1 VTDNFTAPEGLPVTG
16 EIGPRA
22 DRAPRRGRW
31 VAALALGLLVL
42 AGLVWGLLWW
52 RIAPTAATTIEDG
65 AVFLNGHDELMAAQD
80 GWFAILG
87 GVAGALLSVVWPV
100 LTRRTPVIGVVAGL
114 VGSAAAGL
122 LAWRIGTL
130 LGPDP
135 LKAQVLAGVKAPITP
150 LVLHTPIAVLVA
162 PLAFAVVRL
171 AMEGLGHVLSSASA
185 DPPGPASSSVAQA
198 VDVQQGQ

>member
-1 VTDNFTAPEGLPVTG
+1 VTDNFTAPEGLPATG
-16 EIGPRA
+16 EIGPRS
-22 DRAPRRGRW
+22 DRPPRRGRW
-31 VAALALGLLVL
+31 VALAALGLLVL

-52 RIAPTAATTIEDG
+52 RIAPTAATTVEDG
-65 AVFLNGHDELMAAQD
+65 AIFLNGHDELMAAQD

-87 GVAGALLSVVWPV
+87 GVAGALLSAVWPV

-135 LKAQVLAGVKAPITP
+135 LKAQFLAGVKAPITP

-171 AMEGLGHVLSSASA
+171 AMEGLGHVLSRAS
-185 DPPGPASSSVAQA
+185 DDRPGPATSSVAQA

>member
-1 VTDNFTAPEGLPVTG
+1 
-16 EIGPRA
+16 
-22 DRAPRRGRW
+22 
-31 VAALALGLLVL
+31 
-42 AGLVWGLLWW
+42 
-52 RIAPTAATTIEDG
+52 
-65 AVFLNGHDELMAAQD
+65 
-80 GWFAILG
+80 
-87 GVAGALLSVVWPV
+87 VWPV

-135 LKAQVLAGVKAPITP
+135 LKAQFLAGVKAPITP

-171 AMEGLGHVLSSASA
+171 AMEGLGHVLSRAS
-185 DPPGPASSSVAQA
+185 DDRPGPVTSSVAQA